1 MDCAAHYTDMA
12 QSLNTKA
19 DLATDGISYLG
30 MGAKYGKLLV
40 GDKAFEFFNDKN
52 VQDFIQIPW
61 PEVKEVYAQVS
72 GTRIGR
78 RFRVVTTVG
87 TFDFSSQ
94 DAGKILKIMR
104 QYLGDD
110 KVLRMPSLWKKLF
123 TRFKK

>member
-1 MDCAAHYTDMA
+1 MP

-19 DLATDGISYLG
+19 ELATDGISYLG

-61 PEVKEVYAQVS
+61 QEVTEVYAQVS
-72 GTRIGR
+72 GRNVGR
-78 RFRVVTTVG
+78 RFRVVTTAG
-87 TFDFSSQ
+87 TFDFSSK
-94 DAGKILKIMR
+94 DAGKILKVMR
-104 QYLGDD
+104 HYLGDD